1 MSVGRMEIPC
11 GSVTPEQFASIRA
24 QLRMFLSAPAEV
36 IPDTHR
42 ELCAALGGGAWNYKL
57 YPWLHTH
64 GYEVVHDADLHQG
77 YLHFV
82 IRPQTWTG
90 ASAVSDKIRDAIDR
104 QLLNSLLGRDV
115 P

>member
-1 MSVGRMEIPC
+1 MSMGRMEISC

-24 QLRMFLSAPAEV
+24 QLRVFLSAPAEV

-42 ELCAALGGGAWNYKL
+42 ELCDALSGGAWNYKL

-64 GYEVVHDADLHQG
+64 GYEVVQDADKLG
-77 YLHFV
+77 YLYFV
-82 IRPQTWTG
+82 IRPETWTG

-104 QLLNSLLGRDV
+104 QVLNSLLGRAV